1 MAIKFPQIIHLYK
14 EVRKREREKGWLFA
28 VSLIGQR
35 DPFLYVFSVEPYDVD
50 IINKFGC
57 LWWRHISMSFV
68 ICLRFHNWPAS
79 QFHTNQNVVRPWS
92 HIWLCY
98 FE

>member
-14 EVRKREREKGWLFA
+14 EVRKRERERLAYHSLFDR
-28 VSLIGQR
+28 LR
-35 DPFLYVFSVEPYDVD
+35 DPFLYMVSVEPYDID

-57 LWWRHISMSFV
+57 LWSRHILMSFA
-68 ICLRFHNWPAS
+68 ICLRFHNWPALEN
-79 QFHTNQNVVRPWS
+79 HTNKNAVRPWS